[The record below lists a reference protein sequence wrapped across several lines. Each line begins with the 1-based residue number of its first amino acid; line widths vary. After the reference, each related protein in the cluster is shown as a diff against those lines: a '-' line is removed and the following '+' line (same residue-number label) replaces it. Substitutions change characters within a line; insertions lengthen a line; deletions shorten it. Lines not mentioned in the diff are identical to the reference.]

1 MSQGEDHALDEQTRL
16 ENNMYEVPS
25 SVINY
30 IDSNNNVMVSNTA
43 TRTERNGGGYII
55 DGADGNELF
64 VPENRVLPYPMEGA
78 ELSHHILNTNN
89 SRIMPLRDLV
99 GGAGSKK
106 SKKKKRKHKSKKK
119 RSKKQR
125 SKKKRSRK
133 KSKKR

>member
-1 MSQGEDHALDEQTRL
+1 MSQGEEHELDEQTLL

-30 IDSNNNVMVSNTA
+30 VDNNNNVMESNTA
-43 TRTERNGGGYII
+43 THTERAGGGYII
-55 DGADGNELF
+55 TGADGNELF
-64 VPENRVLPYPMEGA
+64 VPENRVLPYSMEGD
-78 ELSHHILNTNN
+78 ELRDYILNTNN
-89 SRIMPLRDLV
+89 SRIVPLAQV
-99 GGAGSKK
+99 GNRAGY
-106 SKKKKRKHKSKKK
+106 KKKRRKHKSKKK